1 MTVKIKFKLHGKKVT
16 EEVEKE
22 AVRAVRIGAEVLL
35 EKSKDHV
42 PHDKGILENSGA
54 TDFIEDPPTASV
66 FYDTPYAVRLHEHP
80 EYNFKGKGQGKWLEN
95 ATKENKDLILKA
107 IQKALKGG
115 FK

>member
-1 MTVKIKFKLHGKKVT
+1 MTAEINFKWHGKGVT
-16 EEVEKE
+16 EEVEE
-22 AVRAVRIGAEVLL
+22 LAVRAVRIGAEVLL

-54 TDFIEDPPTASV
+54 TDYDTDPPIASV
-66 FYDTPYAVRLHEHP
+66 FYDTKYAVRLHEHP

-107 IQKALKGG
+107 IAKVLKGG